1 MNLYQHTARELS
13 RMLREKECSAREILQ
28 SVFDRIDACDEKVG
42 AYLTLDREGA
52 LAAAGRV
59 DEKIAAG
66 EEPGPLAGIPVA
78 VKDNICTKGLLT
90 TCASRML
97 YNFVPPYNA
106 TVMEKLETA
115 GCVVPGKVNMDEFAM
130 GSSCETSYFKKTHN
144 PHDLDRVPG
153 GSSGGSAAAVAAGE
167 AVLSLGS
174 DTGGSIRQPA
184 SCCGVIGLKPTY
196 GRVSRYGLV
205 AFASSLDQ
213 IGPLARDVR
222 GCAAVYQ
229 EIAGH
234 DPRDATSSPAPVEDC
249 LQDLEKGAAGLRAA
263 LPREALELA
272 GPDARRCTLEAARA
286 LEQLGARV
294 EEISLPFWKDMLPAY
309 YVLSSAEA
317 SSNLARYDGVRYG
330 RRAQG
335 AGSWQELMRRS
346 RSEGFGREV
355 KRRILLGTFVLTK
368 ERFEAYY
375 ARAQRVRQAAAAGLA
390 GALGRCGLLL
400 TPTSPE
406 GPWQRGRSLPPASA
420 YQADLFTVPASMA
433 GLPALSLPFGTDGE
447 GLPVGVQLIGRAFEE
462 KLLLQ
467 AAFAL
472 EEAGK
477 GAGL

>member
-1 MNLYQHTARELS
+1 MHELAALGVVGLS
-13 RMLREKECSAREILQ
+13 RALKTRAVSARE
-28 SVFDRIDACDEKVG
+28 A
-42 AYLTLDREGA
+42 A
-52 LAAAGRV
+52 LACLREVERREPGLHAFLTVTEEEALAQADWV
-59 DEKIAAG
+59 DARRAAG
-66 EEPGPLAGIPVA
+66 EPLSPLAGIPFGL
-78 VKDNICTKGLLT
+78 KDNICTRGIRT

-97 YNFVPPYNA
+97 ESFVPPYSA
-106 TVMEKLETA
+106 AAAERLSQSVLLGKL
-115 GCVVPGKVNMDEFAM
+115 NMDEFGM
-130 GSSCETSYFKKTHN
+130 GNSTQCSAFGGTANPWDET
-144 PHDLDRVPG
+144 RVPG
-153 GSSGGSAAAVAAGE
+153 GSSGGAAAAVAAGE
-167 AVLSLGS
+167 VLFALGS
-174 DTGGSIRQPA
+174 DTGGSVRQPA
-184 SCCGVIGLKPTY
+184 AFCGVTGLKPTY

-286 LEQLGARV
+286 LEQMGARV

-355 KRRILLGTFVLTK
+355 KRRILLGAFVLTK

-390 GALGRCGLLL
+390 GVLGRCDLLL

-433 GLPALSLPFGTDGE
+433 GLPALSLPFGTDRE